1 MDFVTVRDLR
11 IRPADVWRRLREKR
25 DLLITSSGRPIAVMV
40 GVGEGEDVEATLT
53 ALRRVRAQAAICRMR
68 RSAAAK
74 GLNRMTPEE
83 VDAEIAAARQPHPPS
98 SRPSPNTST

>member
-25 DLLITSSGRPIAVMV
+25 DLVVTSNGRPIAIMV
-40 GVGEGEDVEATLT
+40 EVGDGEDVEATLV
-53 ALRRVRAQAAICRMR
+53 ALHRVRAQAAITRMR

-74 GLNRMTPEE
+74 GLDRLSPDDI
-83 VDAEIAAARQPHPPS
+83 DAEIAAARRERGP
-98 SRPSPNTST
+98 